1 MSPQAPEKEVRINL
15 DQAAATALRTMIDIL
30 KAETSTV
37 KVQPSQFVSFL
48 VADFLEAH
56 FAKDKPVFIAEFFDS
71 DAYYEAERK
80 KAKGRPDFEDLMA
93 RAFDHARKVKSLK
106 RSKTM
111 RRFPTSTKE
120 SEVKPDAAV

>member
-15 DQAAATALRTMIDIL
+15 DQAAAMALRTMIDIL

-93 RAFDHARKVKSLK
+93 RALDHARKIKSLK
-106 RSKTM
+106 RCKTV
-111 RRFPTSTKE
+111 RRSLTSTKE